1 MDKLTPENIA
11 LFSLI
16 VNIIYYIVFIL
27 FIILILRV
35 VLVRIPSI
43 VRTQRAQ
50 TELLSEI
57 AKAQGINPEV
67 IENIK
72 RKAGRTK

>member
-16 VNIIYYIVFIL
+16 LNVVYYIVFIL
-27 FIILILRV
+27 IIILIMRV

-57 AKAQGINPEV
+57 AKAQGISPEV

-72 RKAGRTK
+72 RRGGKRK